1 MLRKGRHKGLFDRL
15 VTEFCSEDLVGLG
28 LLTGVDRRVGA
39 LEAAELGITRRPKI
53 TAVSSRSNCPA
64 SYWSYRCCVYLVSV
78 YTVDLRPLE

>member
-39 LEAAELGITRRPKI
+39 PEPANAFKLSNAFKLANAFKLTRFNGGTCISSSFTQRPQ
-53 TAVSSRSNCPA
+53 T
-64 SYWSYRCCVYLVSV
+64 
-78 YTVDLRPLE
+78 E